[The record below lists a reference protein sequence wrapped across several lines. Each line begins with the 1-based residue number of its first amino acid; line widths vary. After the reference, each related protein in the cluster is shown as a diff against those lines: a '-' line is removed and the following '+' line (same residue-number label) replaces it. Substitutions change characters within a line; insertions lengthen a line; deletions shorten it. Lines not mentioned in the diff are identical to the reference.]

1 MVDIVEVGGDCFFRV
16 RSGSIRYVKRDAF
29 FPVVLRRGIATVPG
43 NKKVTAFATGT
54 SQHAFHYVVTNKT
67 IVFSVFWFDSVM
79 AYRTVVW
86 GSVNIENV
94 LSAELVV
101 SLKLNHALPY
111 SAFHSVSVPS
121 LKSTNM
127 FDVENRAVLQPGT
140 IAKASGRMP

>member
-1 MVDIVEVGGDCFFRV
+1 
-16 RSGSIRYVKRDAF
+16 
-29 FPVVLRRGIATVPG
+29 
-43 NKKVTAFATGT
+43 
-54 SQHAFHYVVTNKT
+54 
-67 IVFSVFWFDSVM
+67 M